1 MHSITHRLVVLV
13 LLSELLLTLAVTSVT
28 LEYERSQRYKAFD
41 VMLRGRADSV
51 FSAVQIEDETDRPFL
66 NTHAIDVP
74 ATDMFEV
81 RLDSGPELGRSAN
94 WQQPSRSTPMQ
105 PGSVA
110 RFRIGRQKYRY
121 VFVHGSRSVEIGDR
135 PPAIDIGITVF
146 YASPTAPVR
155 DALLHAS
162 EFLVAAN
169 LLVLLLSGLLATAL
183 VRRGMQ
189 PLQDLAIAAG
199 SITANSWTFHAPPS
213 AQSLRELSGLAQAL
227 QITLQ
232 GLERSFRQ
240 QQNFV
245 HDAAHELKTAV
256 TIIKSSLQLL
266 NYKDRNA
273 FEYRHGVDASLAD
286 CGRMEEL
293 VQKMLTLA
301 RVEQQAAHG
310 VMQHGHRTN
319 VGDCIRQTLM
329 QVSPVAELRGVSIAS
344 SLPPDMTSTMSEED
358 WGILVSNLVMNAI
371 QHSNRNSSVIVE
383 AAAHVGGIQLTVRD
397 FGQGIPRDRVPYVF
411 DRFYR
416 GDPSRARNTGGTG
429 LGLAICKALVG
440 AHHGQITIE
449 SEEANGTTVSVM
461 LPGDAA

>member
-51 FSAVQIEDETDRPFL
+51 LSAVQIEDETDRPFL
-66 NTHAIDVP
+66 NTHAIEVP
-74 ATDMFEV
+74 ANDMYEV

-94 WQQPSRSTPMQ
+94 WQQRSQDMQ
-105 PGSVA
+105 KPPGSVEKL
-110 RFRIGRQKYRY
+110 RIGREKYRY
-121 VFVHGSRSVEIGDR
+121 VFVHGSRLVELGDR
-135 PPAIDIGITVF
+135 PPATNIGITVF
-146 YASPTAPVR
+146 YASPTAPVLE
-155 DALLHAS
+155 ALLHAA

-169 LLVLLLSGLLATAL
+169 FVALLLSGLLAIAL
-183 VRRGMQ
+183 VRRGMK
-189 PLQDLAIAAG
+189 PLQELAVAAG
-199 SITANSWTFHAPPS
+199 TITADSWTFHAPAS
-213 AQSLRELSGLAQAL
+213 THSHTELAGLAQAL

-266 NYKDRNA
+266 NYKDRA
-273 FEYRHGVDASLAD
+273 ASEYRVGIEASLAD

-301 RVEQQAAHG
+301 RVEQQAARG
-310 VMQHGHRTN
+310 VIENGHL
-319 VGDCIRQTLM
+319 VHVADCIRQTLM
-329 QVSPVAELRGVSIAS
+329 QVAPVAELRNVSIAS
-344 SLPPDMTSTMSEED
+344 CLSPDITSRMSEED
-358 WGILVSNLVMNAI
+358 WSTLVSNLVMNAI
-371 QHSNRNSSVIVE
+371 QHSNPSSSVIVT
-383 AAAHVGGIQLTVRD
+383 AVAQAGAILLTVRD
-397 FGQGIPRDRVPYVF
+397 FGDGIPRDRVPYVF

-429 LGLAICKALVG
+429 LGLAICKALVN
-440 AHHGQITIE
+440 AHHGEIRIE
-449 SEEANGTTVSVM
+449 SEETKGTTVSVL
-461 LPGDAA
+461 LPTATA